1 MNKGRKERSRRENKR
16 EEQRGDQQNWTRD
29 GQQDGKR
36 GSPHPAA
43 APKKSSSIRKSDRK
57 SKNDMKKNEKISKSN
72 PDRENDKRKTEEEYK
87 LNETIRKNSIQKENV
102 INRTG
107 EIVKRENYEREKTN
121 CFLCFCCGNNEDEK
135 NNELLLQ
142 DERQKERDEEELRE
156 QRKKEEEEEKERE
169 RRKREDEEERERR
182 KKEEQE
188 EEEKEKEK
196 KMRMDADMI
205 DMPRGS
211 EFIPVDMEDERKKRG
226 TLLMHKDVKAK
237 IFPKKKAKLNFL
249 GAAAAPSPPGKEA
262 CEGNPPVT
270 KKTLVPIQDGI
281 YLIYNPENNGQLEIH
296 YSKFAK
302 EGSGVLAYIQ
312 SMSIPEFY
320 FDINRKKEVLLTDI
334 SRKMQSMYVNDL
346 KPYYQSLIEF
356 IKLKKKFN
364 GVLYFLP
371 AFDAQPPP
379 KLDVIFF
386 HMKEKQLIHAPM
398 EKPVEF
404 SGDFLFVI
412 QKGLKIFTEDVDA
425 EKLCTYVDSYG
436 ALLRLT

>member
-1 MNKGRKERSRRENKR
+1 MNIGRKERSRRENKK
-16 EEQRGDQQNWTRD
+16 EE
-29 GQQDGKR
+29 QQDGQHDGRR

-43 APKKSSSIRKSDRK
+43 APKKSSSRRKIDGK
-57 SKNDMKKNEKISKSN
+57 SKNDMNKNEKTSKNN
-72 PDRENDKRKTEEEYK
+72 PDRENNGKRKKEEEYK
-87 LNETIRKNSIQKENV
+87 LNETIRKNSTQKENV
-102 INRTG
+102 INRRG
-107 EIVKRENYEREKTN
+107 EIAKRENYEREKTN

-135 NNELLLQ
+135 NSELLLQ
-142 DERQKERDEEELRE
+142 DEKQKERDEEE
-156 QRKKEEEEEKERE
+156 ERE
-169 RRKREDEEERERR
+169 RRKREEEKEEEERERR
-182 KKEEQE
+182 KRE
-188 EEEKEKEK
+188 EEEEEERERRKREEEEEREKEK

-211 EFIPVDMEDERKKRG
+211 ESIPVDMEDERKKRG
-226 TLLMHKDVKAK
+226 TLVMNKDVKAK
-237 IFPKKKAKLNFL
+237 IFAKKKAKLNFL

-270 KKTLVPIQDGI
+270 KKTSVPIQDGI

-296 YSKFAK
+296 YSKHAK

-320 FDINRKKEVLLTDI
+320 FDINRKKEVLLTDV
-334 SRKMQSMYVNDL
+334 SRKMQSIYVNDL

-356 IKLKKKFN
+356 IKLKRKFN

-386 HMKEKQLIHAPM
+386 DMKGKQVRSPRLLLS
-398 EKPVEF
+398 VR
-404 SGDFLFVI
+404 FL
-412 QKGLKIFTEDVDA
+412 GEDRMSFPPFA
-425 EKLCTYVDSYG
+425 NHSLQERKATFPACTN
-436 ALLRLT
+436 